1 MLYSY
6 SKFFARFVLLWLM
19 RLILLLA
26 NFLLNRLEKSSFE
39 SLARS
44 SANLADD
51 ETFKQHQLYDK
62 SKMHWLG
69 RNTKQKLREKR
80 MFDQTFCKTF
90 LKVQKWKYVPKVTF
104 LSWEVSYVATD
115 DKWDFSFNK
124 HERIS
129 CNCLQQGKKISRF
142 LSLWKKAIY
151 RKCCY
156 FLFQLSSWVICRKCI
171 APKWLYLFSYEN

>member
-1 MLYSY
+1 
-6 SKFFARFVLLWLM
+6 M

-69 RNTKQKLREKR
+69 ETAKVTTEKNVSSN
-80 MFDQTFCKTF
+80 FCKTF
-90 LKVQKWKYVPKVTF
+90 HQGQK
-104 LSWEVSYVATD
+104 
-115 DKWDFSFNK
+115 
-124 HERIS
+124 
-129 CNCLQQGKKISRF
+129 
-142 LSLWKKAIY
+142 
-151 RKCCY
+151 
-156 FLFQLSSWVICRKCI
+156 
-171 APKWLYLFSYEN
+171 

>member
-1 MLYSY
+1 
-6 SKFFARFVLLWLM
+6 M

-39 SLARS
+39 SLAKS

-90 LKVQKWKYVPKVTF
+90 LKVQK
-104 LSWEVSYVATD
+104 
-115 DKWDFSFNK
+115 
-124 HERIS
+124 
-129 CNCLQQGKKISRF
+129 
-142 LSLWKKAIY
+142 
-151 RKCCY
+151 
-156 FLFQLSSWVICRKCI
+156 
-171 APKWLYLFSYEN
+171 